1 MKKITNPKI
10 KLIFDYIVLIFGATL
25 VGVSV
30 GSVLLPSKLST
41 GGFTGIATILHYVMK
56 LPASVILLVLNIPI
70 FLLVWKVIGFKYGFR
85 SLVGMIFCSLGI
97 RLGEYFGVLT
107 TEPILAAIYGGILSG
122 LGIALTYRAGGST
135 GGTDLVAK
143 LVQVKKQHMNLSEI
157 LLIVDSIIIA
167 TSSIIFN
174 SIEVALYSI
183 VSLYVMTKMLD
194 LVLVG
199 AEYSKAVFIIT
210 EKDKEISDYMH
221 SVLGRTTTKINAV
234 GTYTN
239 TEKRILLCV
248 VNKKEIPKLK
258 EGILGIDDKA
268 FTIITTVTDAY
279 GQGFKELG

>member
-157 LLIVDSIIIA
+157 LLIVDGIIIA

>member
-10 KLIFDYIVLIFGATL
+10 KLIFDYMVLIFGATL

-56 LPASVILLVLNIPI
+56 LPASVVLPALNIPI

-97 RLGEYFGVLT
+97 KLGEYFGVLT

-157 LLIVDSIIIA
+157 LLIVDGIIIA

-199 AEYSKAVFIIT
+199 ADYSKAVFIIT

-221 SVLGRTTTKINAV
+221 SVLNRTTTKINAV